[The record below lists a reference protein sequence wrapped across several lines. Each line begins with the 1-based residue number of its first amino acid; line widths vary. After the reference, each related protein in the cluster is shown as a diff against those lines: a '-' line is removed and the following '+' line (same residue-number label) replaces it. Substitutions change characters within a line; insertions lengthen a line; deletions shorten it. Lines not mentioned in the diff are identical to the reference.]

1 MIAVSS
7 FLGFTLSARLSK
19 AVDVLTYQDSSLMS
33 QTNAPSRAI
42 IGFPVTALPFESQ
55 MELILKWAKH
65 GLSKSVCIANV
76 HMLVEAYQN
85 SSFATVLQQA
95 DLVTPDGMPLVW
107 MLKLLGS
114 PKQDRVAGL
123 DVLDALCKKA
133 TASGVKVFFLGSQ
146 SAILN
151 KMRDRLNQEFPDL
164 QIAGM
169 EPLPFRPMTQAEDEA
184 LVKML
189 NESGAGIVFVS
200 LGCPKQEVWM
210 ANHKDRVNSVMIGL
224 GGAFP
229 VYAGLHKRAPGLVR
243 STGFE
248 WLYRLLQEPRRL
260 WGRYSSTMPV
270 FIWLALK
277 QLLLDNRKA
286 LIEDY
291 KDASI

>member
-1 MIAVSS
+1 
-7 FLGFTLSARLSK
+7 
-19 AVDVLTYQDSSLMS
+19 MS
-33 QTNAPSRAI
+33 HTNPPSQRI

-55 MELILKWAKH
+55 MALILEWAKH

-76 HMLVEAYQN
+76 HMLVEAYRN

-123 DVLDALCKKA
+123 DVLQALCEQA
-133 TASGVKVFFLGSQ
+133 TVTGVKVFFLGSQ
-146 SAILN
+146 SEILN
-151 KMRDRLNQEFPDL
+151 RMRDRLKKEFPDL

-169 EPLPFRPMTQAEDEA
+169 EPLPFRPMTAAEDEA
-184 LVKML
+184 LVEML
-189 NESGAGIVFVS
+189 NQSEAGIIFVS

-210 ANHKDRVNSVMIGL
+210 ANHKNRVNSVMIGL

-229 VYAGLHKRAPGLVR
+229 VYAGLHKRAPNLVR
-243 STGFE
+243 AAGFE

-260 WGRYSSTMPV
+260 WGRYSSTIPV
-270 FIWLALK
+270 FIWLACK
-277 QLLLDNRKA
+277 QLLIDQRKQ

-291 KDASI
+291 NDASV